1 MTVREAPGPGLAQPG
16 QASGIATDAQA
27 CAAIGL
33 GPHLNSRERTFD
45 QSTSPFRL
53 ALLASKPASAADVRS
68 HMRRVFF
75 IGSRADH
82 TDLAGEIRK
91 RWDRPLVGPAH
102 ILEGEHLDVGGV
114 SAEIMAAKA
123 SVLVLSEEAL
133 RDEQLVSMASGLN
146 LAGVHIRD
154 LRAFFEQSSRK

>member
-1 MTVREAPGPGLAQPG
+1 
-16 QASGIATDAQA
+16 
-27 CAAIGL
+27 
-33 GPHLNSRERTFD
+33 
-45 QSTSPFRL
+45 
-53 ALLASKPASAADVRS
+53 
-68 HMRRVFF
+68 MRRVFF

-82 TDLAGEIRK
+82 TDLAGEIRE
-91 RWDRPLVGPAH
+91 RWDRSLVGHAH

-123 SVLVLSEEAL
+123 SVLVLPEEAL

-146 LAGVHIRD
+146 LGGVHIRD